1 MDDARRVLSEDFT
14 TTVAYLPHLVGALV
28 LFAVGWLAAWLVG
41 KFVAALF
48 GRLGF
53 DRLAERTNLDD
64 DLATIGIRTNP
75 AKLVGRLAFFILL
88 LATLVQAVDTL
99 ELLPLSEALRNLL
112 NYIPHIVIAVALVL
126 GGVIAG
132 DTIGRGTAGAMS
144 RSGVLYHDI
153 AGTVLRGGVIA
164 LAVLMALQQ
173 LTIDSG
179 FLLYVLLVVLS
190 GASLALGIA
199 GGFGGRALAE
209 NLAAARYVERQ
220 FTVGSAID
228 VAGVSGTIER
238 LDAMSTLI
246 RGADG
251 QSVVLPN
258 ALLARAAVRTGAPPP
273 AQG

>member
-1 MDDARRVLSEDFT
+1 MDDARRVLTDDLSAM
-14 TTVAYLPHLVGALV
+14 VAYLPHLVGALV
-28 LFAVGWLAAWLVG
+28 VFAVGWLAAWLIG

-64 DLATIGIRTNP
+64 DLASIGIRTSP
-75 AKLVGRLAFFILL
+75 AKLVGRLAFLVLL

-99 ELLPLSEALRNLL
+99 ELAPLSEALRNLL
-112 NYIPHIVIAVALVL
+112 NYIPHVVIAIALVL

-132 DTIGRGTAGAMS
+132 DTLGRGTSGAMS

-153 AGTVLRGGVIA
+153 AGMVLRGGVIA

-179 FLLYVLLVVLS
+179 FLLYVLLVVLA
-190 GASLALGIA
+190 GGSLALGLA
-199 GGFGGRALAE
+199 AGFGGRALAE

-228 VAGVSGTIER
+228 VGGVSGTIER
-238 LDAMSTLI
+238 FDAMSTLV

-251 QSVVLPN
+251 QNVVLPN
-258 ALLARAAVRTGAPPP
+258 ALLARTAVRTAAPPP